1 MSLNLYFTIAINSI
15 FDSYLLNLLQTST
28 HLQKKK
34 KKKKKEKKKMKAK
47 YEKKVEATKNIQHWR
62 S

>member
-15 FDSYLLNLLQTST
+15 FDSYLLNLLQTSK
-28 HLQKKK
+28 HLK